1 MYMTRKTV
9 KINDIIDHLLNNAI
23 EYYEPLNFDFREEDL
38 LVVKK
43 EEELDQWTMYFD
55 GVVNI
60 QGNGAK
66 VVIVFPNRKQY
77 PVSIKLQYECTNN
90 TAEYEACIL
99 GLEVVLELKIN
110 KFEVYGYSILI
121 IC

>member
-1 MYMTRKTV
+1 MTRKAM
-9 KINDIIDHLLNNAI
+9 KINDIIDHLPNNAI
-23 EYYEPLNFDFREEDL
+23 EDYEPLNFDFRDEDL

-55 GVVNI
+55 VVVNI
-60 QGNGAK
+60 QGIGAK

-77 PVSIKLQYECTNN
+77 PILINLQYECTNN

-110 KFEVYGYSILI
+110 KFDVYGYSKMI

>member
-1 MYMTRKTV
+1 
-9 KINDIIDHLLNNAI
+9 
-23 EYYEPLNFDFREEDL
+23 
-38 LVVKK
+38 
-43 EEELDQWTMYFD
+43 MYFD